1 MILTIDIGNTHT
13 NLALFD
19 GDAPRNEWT
28 FATVLHRTA
37 DEYLVLLDHLLD
49 KAAIERST
57 LAGAVVASVV
67 PPLTATWQTLA
78 AALVGRQNVLVMG
91 AETPTGI
98 ENRYQSPHDVGADRL
113 ANAVAAKKVLGCPV
127 IVVDFGTATT
137 LDVVSC
143 EGAYLGGAILPG
155 PEMMSESLYRKTA
168 RLPRVAIEAPKRVI
182 GNSTDASM
190 RAGIFFGTI
199 GAIDSLIERIFAELG
214 GPCPVIATG
223 GAARPFAEAS
233 RHIGHHDPLLTLRG
247 LNEIWKI
254 NRGKS

>member
-1 MILTIDIGNTHT
+1 MILAIDIGNTHT
-13 NLALFD
+13 NLAVFE
-19 GDAPRNEWT
+19 GDTPRHEWT

-49 KAAIERST
+49 KAAIARNLLS
-57 LAGAVVASVV
+57 GAVVASVV
-67 PPLTATWQTLA
+67 PPLTATWQGLA
-78 AALVGRQNVLVMG
+78 ASLAGSENVLVMD

-98 ENRYQSPHDVGADRL
+98 ENRYQSPQDVGTDRL
-113 ANAVAAKKVLGCPV
+113 ANAVAAKKTLGCPV

-137 LDVVSC
+137 LDVVSRD
-143 EGAYLGGAILPG
+143 GAYLGGVILPG

-168 RLPRVAIEAPKRVI
+168 RLPRVSIEAPERTI
-182 GNSTDASM
+182 GNSTDTSM

-199 GAIDSLIERIFAELG
+199 GAVDSLIERIFAELG

-233 RHIGHHDPLLTLRG
+233 RHIRQYDPLLTLRG

-254 NRGKS
+254 NRQTS